1 MPIVVKDSAFDL
13 QQIMEEECGHE
24 TEDNEHDDDDNHDAK
39 RSILS
44 SHLCACLNHD

>member
-24 TEDNEHDDDDNHDAK
+24 TEDNEHDNGNNHDAK
-39 RSILS
+39 REAFSILT
-44 SHLCACLNHD
+44 CAPA